1 MPACWRIEG
10 VRVMPSVDLTRS
22 GHVLEVR
29 LNRPEALNAIDDD
42 MDRLLGAAWATVER
56 DPDIWVA
63 LLTGAG
69 HRAFCAGGDM
79 KNPPS
84 GADGLS
90 LGGGLTGIGGRL
102 RPLSKPLVAAVHGHV
117 LGLGFELAMCADII
131 VAADDAVFR
140 LPEAQAGVI
149 DHCGV
154 VHRAVRQLPHH
165 VAMGMIL
172 AGAPLPAEEAWRF
185 GLVNQC
191 VPRGELDE
199 AVKSWMDRLLACSP
213 LVARAAKQAAQQG
226 LDVGLSDALGGKY
239 SAIEAYRTS
248 DDRSEAEQA
257 WNLRRQPI
265 WRGR

>member
-1 MPACWRIEG
+1 
-10 VRVMPSVDLTRS
+10 MPSVELVRS

-29 LNRPEALNAIDDD
+29 LNRPAALNAIDDE
-42 MDRLLGAAWATVER
+42 MDRLLAAAWDTVEA

-63 LLTGAG
+63 LLTGSG
-69 HRAFCAGGDM
+69 DRAFCAGGDM
-79 KNPPS
+79 KNPPK
-84 GADGLS
+84 GHEGLS

-102 RPLSKPLVAAVHGHV
+102 RTLSKPLVAVVHGHV

-131 VAADDAVFR
+131 VAAQDAIFR
-140 LPEAQAGVI
+140 LPEALAGVI

-172 AGAPLPAEEAWRF
+172 ASEPLMAADAFRL

-191 VPRGELDE
+191 VPREELHQ
-199 AVKSWMDRLLACSP
+199 AMQSWIARLLACSP
-213 LVARAAKQAAQQG
+213 LVARAAKQAVQKG
-226 LDVGLSDALGGKY
+226 LDDPLSKALARRY
-239 SAIEAYRTS
+239 SAIDAYQTS
-248 DDRSEAEQA
+248 DDQYEAEQA
-257 WNLRRQPI
+257 WTLRRPPN